1 MSEEETTWAPKPED
15 IPQLMDYFIDQ
26 ISKESGMAKKR
37 VSADAIAAL
46 QKLPWTGNIRELRN
60 VAERLMILCGPEITA
75 ADVIAYATP
84 SI

>member
-1 MSEEETTWAPKPED
+1 
-15 IPQLMDYFIDQ
+15 MDYFIDQ
-26 ISKESGMAKKR
+26 ICQETGMAKKKVTPEA
-37 VSADAIAAL
+37 VSEL

-75 ADVIAYATP
+75 ADVAAYATP

>member
-1 MSEEETTWAPKPED
+1 
-15 IPQLMDYFIDQ
+15 
-26 ISKESGMAKKR
+26 MAKKK
-37 VSADAIAAL
+37 VSPEAVKEL

-75 ADVIAYATP
+75 ADVAAYATP

>member
-1 MSEEETTWAPKPED
+1 MNFELKKA
-15 IPQLMDYFIDQ
+15 IDQ
-26 ISKESGMAKKR
+26 ISKESGMMKKK
-37 VSADAIAAL
+37 VLPDAITAL

-75 ADVIAYATP
+75 ADVVAYATP

>member
-1 MSEEETTWAPKPED
+1 MVHVPALRERLDD
-15 IPQLMDYFIDQ
+15 IPLLMDHFIDQ
-26 ISKESGMAKKR
+26 ICKESGMAKKK
-37 VSADAIAAL
+37 VTPEAIAEL

-75 ADVIAYATP
+75 ADVVAYATP

>member
-1 MSEEETTWAPKPED
+1 
-15 IPQLMDYFIDQ
+15 MDYFIEQ
-26 ISKESGMAKKR
+26 ISKETGMARKT
-37 VSADAIAAL
+37 VSPEAITAL

-75 ADVIAYATP
+75 ADVVAYATP